1 VHYNP
6 YGKASVLLGVSL
18 VNQPPTSANDLGR
31 RCTEAGVLLERE
43 PTTADLAALA
53 DYLQRWVLIAD
64 TVEHH
69 QRAGL
74 LNALLA
80 EYAAAPRL
88 TNHDGSGWHLHFR
101 DDELPT
107 SRKIAALITNGT
119 ALHLSGLG
127 MDRLGRCA
135 TEGCSQIYA
144 DTSRNGRQRFCSPA
158 CANRAAVRR
167 HRVKA
172 KRDLCASRSAQRY

>member
-1 VHYNP
+1 MHYNP

-18 VNQPPTSANDLGR
+18 VNQAPTSAKELGR
-31 RCTEAGVLLERE
+31 RCVEAGVLPERE
-43 PTTADLAALA
+43 PTAADRAALA
-53 DYLQRWVLIAD
+53 DYLHRWVLIAD
-64 TVEHH
+64 TVDHR
-69 QRAGL
+69 QRADH

-101 DDELPT
+101 GDELPT
-107 SRKIAALITNGT
+107 FRKIAALISVGT
-119 ALHLSGLG
+119 ALHLTGLG

-135 TEGCSQIYA
+135 AEGCSQVYA

-172 KRDLCASRSAQRY
+172 KLHPG

>member
-6 YGKASVLLGVSL
+6 YGRASVLLGVNL
-18 VNQPPTSANDLGR
+18 VNEPPTSAKDLGR
-31 RCTEAGVLLERE
+31 RCAEAGVFLQRV
-43 PTTADLAALA
+43 PTAADRAAVG
-53 DYLQRWVLIAD
+53 DFLQRWVLIAD
-64 TVEHH
+64 TVDHPR
-69 QRAGL
+69 RAGV

-80 EYAAAPRL
+80 EYAAGPRL

-107 SRKIAALITNGT
+107 VRMIAALITVGT
-119 ALHLSGLG
+119 ALHLTGLG

-135 TEGCSQIYA
+135 AEGCSRIYA

-167 HRVKA
+167 HRFNK
-172 KRDLCASRSAQRY
+172 SRATKG

>member
-1 VHYNP
+1 MSPARCNGIVYYNP
-6 YGKASVLLGVSL
+6 YGRASVLLGVSL
-18 VNQPPTSANDLGR
+18 VNQPPTSAKELGR
-31 RCTEAGVLLERE
+31 RCAEADVLLQRP
-43 PTTADLAALA
+43 PTTADRAAVGRF
-53 DYLQRWVLIAD
+53 LQRWVLIAD
-64 TVEHH
+64 TIQHD
-69 QRAGL
+69 QRAGV

-107 SRKIAALITNGT
+107 ARKIAALISVGT
-119 ALHLSGLG
+119 ALHLTGLG

-135 TEGCSQIYA
+135 ADGCSLIYA
-144 DTSRNGRQRFCSPA
+144 DISRNGRQRYCSPA

-167 HRVKA
+167 HRFNKA
-172 KRDLCASRSAQRY
+172 ASG